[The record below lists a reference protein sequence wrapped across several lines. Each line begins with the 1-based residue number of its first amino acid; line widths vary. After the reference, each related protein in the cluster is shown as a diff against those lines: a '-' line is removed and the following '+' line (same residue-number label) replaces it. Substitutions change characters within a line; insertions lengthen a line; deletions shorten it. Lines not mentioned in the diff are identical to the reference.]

1 MRKARVFVGLLHY
14 PMYNKHG
21 AAITTSVTNLDV
33 HDIARAA
40 RTYDVDQFIIV
51 HPSPKQQEI
60 LELITSYWQQGYGR
74 VYNADR
80 NEALQRVTLCA
91 TLAAA
96 QDMITERTG
105 MEPKLVATDA
115 GIYPGAVSYTDM
127 KNRLREPGC
136 YLILFGTGW
145 GMQRELVESC
155 DYILPPLGLVSD
167 YNHLS
172 VRSAA
177 AIIMDRLLGEEWFR

>member
-1 MRKARVFVGLLHY
+1 
-14 PMYNKHG
+14 
-21 AAITTSVTNLDV
+21 
-33 HDIARAA
+33 
-40 RTYDVDQFIIV
+40 
-51 HPSPKQQEI
+51 
-60 LELITSYWQQGYGR
+60 
-74 VYNADR
+74 
-80 NEALQRVTLCA
+80 
-91 TLAAA
+91 
-96 QDMITERTG
+96 
-105 MEPKLVATDA
+105 
-115 GIYPGAVSYTDM
+115 M